1 MCIISS
7 IDNFTS
13 TQIGEKGCHE
23 YKWSNN
29 VKENIIQL
37 NFQLIRTSNYYTIRN
52 LSILTDKILDEIVSS
67 YKANIICRDE
77 YLELMSLMFRT
88 IAFTRDIID
97 GKGEYTLAFMLLDVW
112 YNHFPELSKFAL
124 RHFVFS
130 PENSPNA
137 HPFGSWKDIKYL
149 FSYFVNYKTNFLTN
163 GLIDYGIELIIEQ
176 LKLDINS
183 FNPSLLAKWIPREKS
198 KFGKLFSKLACEYF
212 KEFIK
217 DAKNEKSK
225 QLAIKKC
232 KMEFR
237 KIISSLNKKLDTVQ
251 IKQCALNWSEIVPS
265 KLTSLTLV
273 NQKCAFLKIIEENE
287 DRIACAKNFKEL
299 LDNNDKLNGKFVSL
313 NKFVSE
319 AIKLIKSNNKNSY
332 EAKILNNQWIDNSN
346 QTLDIE
352 NFICMVDLSNNY
364 DINSR
369 NTSIAL
375 GIRIAEKSYFKKRLL
390 TFSANPSWINL
401 ENCNTFIDMVD
412 EVTSN
417 SNFDMNSNFSE
428 ALKMIID
435 AIIIKQLNHYQ
446 VENLVIVLISD
457 MQVDHLDKT
466 IRLKNYI
473 DEQFAEAGLKLWH
486 KPFNSPHIIF
496 WNIRSTS
503 GFPLLSIYNNCSMIS
518 GNNPN
523 ILNNF
528 SKSKKDIKNDNDI
541 FNLVTPWNNFIKL
554 IKNKRYDILDK
565 KIRDT
570 L

>member
-528 SKSKKDIKNDNDI
+528 SKSKKDKKNDKDL

-554 IKNKRYDILDK
+554 MKNKRYDILDK

>member
-1 MCIISS
+1 MCTISS
-7 IDNFTS
+7 FDNFTP

-29 VKENIIQL
+29 VKEKILQL
-37 NFQLIRTSNYYTIRN
+37 NFQLTRSYNQSTIIN
-52 LSILTDKILDEIVSS
+52 LSILTDKILDDLVSS
-67 YKANIICRDE
+67 YKANIISRDE

-88 IAFTRDIID
+88 IGFTRDIID
-97 GKGEYTLAFMLLDVW
+97 GKGEYTLAFMLLEVW

-124 RHFVFS
+124 RHFVLS
-130 PENSPNA
+130 PKNSPNV

-149 FSYFVNYKTNFLTN
+149 FSYFTDTKSNTNSKA
-163 GLIDYGIELIIEQ
+163 LIDYGIELMIEQ
-176 LKLDINS
+176 LKVDINS

-198 KFGKLFSKLACEYF
+198 KFGKLFTKLACEYF

-237 KIISSLNKKLDTVQ
+237 KILSCLNKKLDTVQ

-265 KLTSLTLV
+265 KLTSITLV
-273 NQKCAFLKIIEENE
+273 NQKRAFLKIIEGNE
-287 DRIACAKNFKEL
+287 DRIACANKFKEA
-299 LDNNDKLNGKFVSL
+299 LDNNIKFNGNFVSL

-319 AIKLIKSNNKNSY
+319 AIRLIKSNNKNSY

-412 EVTSN
+412 EVISN

-457 MQVDHLDKT
+457 MQVDQLEKT

-503 GFPLLSIYNNCSMIS
+503 GFPSLSIYNNCSMIS
-518 GNNPN
+518 GYNPN
-523 ILNNF
+523 ILKNF
-528 SKSKKDIKNDNDI
+528 SKSKKDKKNDKDL

-554 IKNKRYDILDK
+554 MKNKRYDILDK

>member
-1 MCIISS
+1 MSTISS

-13 TQIGEKGCHE
+13 TQIGEKGCRE

-29 VKENIIQL
+29 VKEKILQL
-37 NFQLIRTSNYYTIRN
+37 NFQLTRSYNPSTIIN
-52 LSILTDKILDEIVSS
+52 LSILTDKILVELVSS
-67 YKANIICRDE
+67 YKANIIFRDE

-88 IAFTRDIID
+88 IGFTRDIID

-130 PENSPNA
+130 PENSPKI

-149 FSYFVNYKTNFLTN
+149 FSYFINYKTKFLTT
-163 GLIDYGIELIIEQ
+163 GLIDYGLELIIEQ
-176 LKLDINS
+176 LKLDIIS

-198 KFGKLFSKLACEYF
+198 KFGKLFTKLACKYF

-225 QLAIKKC
+225 QLAFKKC

-251 IKQCALNWSEIVPS
+251 IKQCALNWSQIVPS
-265 KLTSLTLV
+265 KLTSITLV

-287 DRIACAKNFKEL
+287 DRIACAKNFKES

-319 AIKLIKSNNKNSY
+319 AIKLIKRNNKESY
-332 EAKILNNQWIDNSN
+332 EAIILNNQWIDNSN
-346 QTLDIE
+346 QTLNIE

-369 NTSIAL
+369 NESIAL
-375 GIRIAEKSYFKKRLL
+375 GIRIAQKSYFKKRLL
-390 TFSANPSWINL
+390 TFSAKPTWINL
-401 ENCNTFIDMVD
+401 EDCNTFVNMVD
-412 EVTSN
+412 KVISN
-417 SNFDMNSNFSE
+417 SNFDMNANFSD

-435 AIIIKQLNHYQ
+435 AIIIQQLTHYQ

-457 MQVDHLDKT
+457 MQVDQLEKT
-466 IRLKNYI
+466 IPLKNYI
-473 DEQFAEAGLKLWH
+473 DEQFLDAGLKLWH

-503 GFPLLSIYNNCSMIS
+503 GFPSLSIYNNCSMIS

-528 SKSKKDIKNDNDI
+528 SKSKKYKKNDKDV

-554 IKNKRYDILDK
+554 MKNKRYDILDK
-565 KIRDT
+565 KLRDT